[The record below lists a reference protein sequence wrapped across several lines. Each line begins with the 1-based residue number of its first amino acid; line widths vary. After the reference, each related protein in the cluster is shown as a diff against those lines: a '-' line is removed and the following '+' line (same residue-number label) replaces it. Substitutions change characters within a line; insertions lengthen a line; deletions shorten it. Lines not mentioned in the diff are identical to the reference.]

1 MGQIVLYG
9 AISGFA
15 VFAGAGVGLGFKIK
29 QKIVAQ
35 MMAFGAGAMIYA
47 LCFGL
52 IETAFEHGG
61 FSSVLIGALSGAIIF
76 VAGDWLIS
84 IYGGRRH
91 RKFRIDGKGD
101 STGLAIVMGAILDGI
116 PEAIA
121 LGVVLSAAPA
131 SGVLVLLAIVLNNFP
146 ESISSIV
153 GLKKEG
159 FDNREIY
166 SIWGVTAIAI
176 LLVAVSSFMF
186 LSDLRLQHLG
196 MIEAFAAGSIL
207 AMLADSLMPEAYKVG
222 GYSIGLSTVLGFLA
236 MFVVGKV

>member
-9 AISGFA
+9 AISGLA

-47 LCFGL
+47 LSFGL

-61 FSSVLIGALSGAIIF
+61 FSSVIIGTLLGAGVF
-76 VAGDWLIS
+76 VGGDYLIS

-91 RKFRIDGKGD
+91 KKFRIDGKSD

-131 SGVLVLLAIVLNNFP
+131 SGFLVLSAIVLNNFP
-146 ESISSIV
+146 EGASSVV

-159 FDNREIY
+159 FDNKEIY
-166 SIWGVTAIAI
+166 SIWGVAAIVI
-176 LLVAVSSFMF
+176 LIVAVLSYLF
-186 LSDLRLQHLG
+186 LTDLPLQHLG
-196 MIEAFAAGSIL
+196 TIEAFAAGSIL

-236 MFVVGKV
+236 MFVVGKI